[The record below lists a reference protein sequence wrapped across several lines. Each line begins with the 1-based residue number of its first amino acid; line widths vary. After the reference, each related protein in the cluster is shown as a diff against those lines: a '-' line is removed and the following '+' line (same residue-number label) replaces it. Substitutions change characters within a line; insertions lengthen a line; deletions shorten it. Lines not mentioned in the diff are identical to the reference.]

1 MTISALVGAKSF
13 DGSKEIINELAEH
26 IYFLFAD
33 TFSDVSKKKYVILFL
48 EGKFESCTRSKKM
61 IMKALQDSIKKKL
74 QWTIA
79 EFLSLIPV
87 HMIQE
92 YFGLCDYSKP

>member
-74 QWTIA
+74 QWINCRVSVVDSSTYDSRI
-79 EFLSLIPV
+79 FRIV
-87 HMIQE
+87 
-92 YFGLCDYSKP
+92 